1 MTILFTPSCIKK
13 VSSLVQDD
21 DAEFLYLRI
30 SISGGGCS
38 GFKYN
43 FNFESEIV
51 QDDIIFPLN
60 DKMKCLIDPFSIQ
73 YLDQSTIDYEDNGLN
88 GAQFVIANPANAKST
103 CGCGQS
109 FSA

>member
-1 MTILFTPSCIKK
+1 MTILFTPSCIEK
-13 VSSLVQDD
+13 VSALVDD
-21 DAEFLYLRI
+21 DLHLRI

-43 FNFESEIV
+43 FNFESESS
-51 QDDIIFPLN
+51 QDDIIIPLN
-60 DKMKCLIDPFSIQ
+60 PKMNCYIDPFSIQ

-88 GAQFVIANPANAKST
+88 GAQFMITNPANAKTT